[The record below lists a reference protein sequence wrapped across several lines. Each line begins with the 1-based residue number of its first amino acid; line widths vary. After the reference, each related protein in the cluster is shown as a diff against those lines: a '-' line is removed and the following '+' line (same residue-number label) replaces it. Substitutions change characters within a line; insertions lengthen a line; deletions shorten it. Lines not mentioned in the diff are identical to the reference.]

1 MLNFQMYEKVKVVF
15 GKGSI
20 NQLGELATHI
30 GSTKALIVA
39 DAGMVA
45 TGTVDK
51 VKQGLENENIPYVV
65 YDKVTPNP
73 PIAAVEEAYEI
84 LVKEGCDMVIG
95 VGGGSNMDAAKG
107 INILRFNE
115 APIIQYA
122 NGAKHFECGTGLIMI
137 PTTAG
142 TGSEMSDGSILSDE
156 NHIKQNFISDQ
167 GPFAEY
173 AIVDPELMAGM
184 PPKLTASTG
193 IDALAHAVESYTG
206 NLTNAFIQFYSEKII
221 DIIAEYLPRAVEN
234 GQDMVAREKMAV
246 AAAEAGFL
254 LCYGHTHA
262 GHSIGQTVGGYFNI
276 PHGTACSY
284 ALPLVLEFNAPAVPE
299 LTKNVGKAFGAQ
311 FKGDETPEEIGRL
324 TKEALNDFVYNKCKM
339 PSIKTFEYDESKFEE
354 IAQAIS
360 EEFFQTFNPRKM
372 TAEDALKILK
382 EMYA

>member
-15 GKGSI
+15 GNGSI
-20 NQLGELATHI
+20 NQLGELAKYI
-30 GSTKALIVA
+30 GSSKAMIVA
-39 DAGMVA
+39 DAGMIA

-51 VKQGLENENIPYVV
+51 VKHGLENENIPYVV

-73 PIAAVEEAYEI
+73 LISSVEEAYDVF
-84 LVKEGCDMVIG
+84 VKEGCDMVIG

-107 INILRFNE
+107 VNILRFNE
-115 APIIQYA
+115 APLIQYA
-122 NGAKHFECGTGLIMI
+122 NGAKHFECGTGLIMV

-142 TGSEMSDGSILSDE
+142 TGSEMSDGSILSDA

-167 GPFAEY
+167 GAFAEF

-206 NLTNAFIQFYSEKII
+206 TLTNSFIQFYSEKIM
-221 DIIAEYLPRAVEN
+221 DIIVEYLPRAVEN
-234 GQDMVAREKMAV
+234 GQDMEAREKMAV
-246 AAAEAGFL
+246 AAAQAGFL
-254 LCYGHTHA
+254 LIYGHTHA
-262 GHSIGQTVGGYFNI
+262 GHSIGQTIGGYFNI

-299 LTKNVGKAFGAQ
+299 LTKNVGKAFGVE

-324 TKEALNDFVYNKCKM
+324 TKEALNDFIYNKCKL
-339 PSIKTFEYDESKFEE
+339 PSVKTFEYDESKFEE
-354 IAQAIS
+354 IAQVIS

-372 TAEDALKILK
+372 TPADALKILK